1 MIGTKNT
8 VKKRKHNRFKAQED
22 TYAALV
28 NDSIKVGQIINISKG
43 GLAFSYIAKGAQL
56 TGWHKMNI
64 FLSGHH
70 FYLKGVPFKAIS
82 DFLIDNKTQFS
93 TVFMKH
99 CGGQFGGLTPSQTT
113 QLEYF
118 IANHTIS

>member
-1 MIGTKNT
+1 MVDIENT
-8 VKKRKHNRFKAQED
+8 VEKRKHNRFKAQKN
-22 TYAALV
+22 TYVALV
-28 NDSIKVGQIINISKG
+28 NDSIKVGQIINISKR
-43 GLAFSYIAKGAQL
+43 GLAFSYIAKGAQI

-70 FYLKGVPFKAIS
+70 FYLKEVPFKAIS
-82 DFLIDNKTQFS
+82 DFLIDNKTLFS
-93 TVFMKH
+93 TVFMKQ
-99 CGGQFGGLTPSQTT
+99 CGGQFGGLTPSQIT